1 MNKRHEGKTVV
12 ITGAGR
18 GIGKHLALKFAEEG
32 ANVVV
37 SSNEAIVSEVADEI
51 NANGGKSISV
61 IADVT
66 KKSDVINLY
75 QTAEDTYKRIDIS
88 VQNAGVI
95 KIAKL
100 EDTTEEDFDFVME
113 VNTKG
118 VFLCAQEAA
127 LRMRKYGNGGRII
140 NAASGQA
147 RQGFIYTPAYA
158 ASKFAV
164 IGMTQSLAKELA
176 KEKITVNAYCPGIIK
191 SDMWDYNDKVWGNL
205 LGDYKPG
212 ELMQEWVDGIPMGV
226 AGDGTEVADLVSFL
240 ASKEASYL
248 TGQTINIDGG
258 LIMS

>member
-1 MNKRHEGKTVV
+1 MKKHEGKVAV

-18 GIGKHLALKFAEEG
+18 GIGRHIARKFAAEG
-32 ANVVV
+32 AKLVL
-37 SSNEAIVSEVADEI
+37 SSIEESVHEVAEEI
-51 NANGGKSISV
+51 IAEGTEVISV

-66 KKSDVINLY
+66 KKDQVVNIY
-75 QTAEDTYKRIDIS
+75 QQAEDKFGRIDIS

-100 EDTTEEDFDFVME
+100 EDTTEEDWDFVMA

-140 NAASGQA
+140 NTASGQA
-147 RQGFIYTPAYA
+147 RDGFIYTPAYA
-158 ASKFAV
+158 ASKFGV
-164 IGMTQSLAKELA
+164 VGMTQSLAKELA
-176 KEKITVNAYCPGIIK
+176 KDKITVNAYCPGIIE
-191 SDMWDYNDKVWGNL
+191 SDMWVYNDKVWGEL

-212 ELMQEWVDGIPMGV
+212 ELMAEWVKGIPMGY
-226 AGDGTEVADLVSFL
+226 AGNGTEVADLVSFI
-240 ASKEASYL
+240 ASDEASYL